1 LTTVN
6 LQFNILIMIKN
17 FKSNKLKK
25 AFLKD
30 DFSGILPEH
39 IEKCRLI
46 LSAINMATDIA
57 DLNRPSFNLH
67 PLKGDKKGVWAITV
81 RANWRITFK
90 FENGNAYILDYED
103 YH

>member
-1 LTTVN
+1 
-6 LQFNILIMIKN
+6 MIKS
-17 FKSNKLKK
+17 FKNNKLKK

-46 LSAINMATDIA
+46 LSSINMATDIA
-57 DLNRPSFNLH
+57 DLNRPSFSLH
-67 PLKGDKKGVWAITV
+67 RLKGNREGIWAITV

-90 FENGNAYILDYED
+90 FENGSAYILDYED

>member
-1 LTTVN
+1 
-6 LQFNILIMIKN
+6 MIKS

-39 IEKCRLI
+39 IEKCKLI
-46 LSAINMATDIA
+46 LSVINMATDIA
-57 DLNRPSFNLH
+57 DLNRPSFKLH
-67 PLKGDKKGVWAITV
+67 QLRGDREGIWAITV

-90 FENGNAYILDYED
+90 FENGDAYILDYED